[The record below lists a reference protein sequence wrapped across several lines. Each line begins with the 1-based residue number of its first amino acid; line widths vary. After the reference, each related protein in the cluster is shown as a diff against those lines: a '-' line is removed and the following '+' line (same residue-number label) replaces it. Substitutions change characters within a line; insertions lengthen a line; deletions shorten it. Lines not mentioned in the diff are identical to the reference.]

1 MNILSLFDGLS
12 GGQIALR
19 RAGIEY
25 DNYFASEIESF
36 IYSFHPQL
44 FLMLEDDLDD
54 HEKILNKKLTT
65 EERAILQG
73 DDITPPKKKI
83 KITPAVKQK
92 LLEKLTAEQIEELKK
107 TDYHHVLFLKQ
118 FTPEERKVIYKL
130 CLGER
135 LNKTEA
141 VVYTGMQKKLK
152 ESAYDRNHI
161 VDLFQFEIER
171 EAIEVCISL
180 SNAEIEILAVIVRK
194 KLLAEE

>member
-1 MNILSLFDGLS
+1 
-12 GGQIALR
+12 
-19 RAGIEY
+19 
-25 DNYFASEIESF
+25 
-36 IYSFHPQL
+36 
-44 FLMLEDDLDD
+44 MLEETFDD

-141 VVYTGMQKKLK
+141 VVYTEMQKKLIQA
-152 ESAYDRNHI
+152 SYDRNYI
-161 VDLFQFEIER
+161 LEPFCSELIER
-171 EAIEVCISL
+171 EAVEACIPLNST
-180 SNAEIEILAVIVRK
+180 EIEILGVMVRK
-194 KLLAEE
+194 KVLE